1 MSNTCY
7 RFAKSTVIEPLI
19 NQWAVWSDLISPVP
33 YSMHMTRYQIP
44 TLTSYLKNPDVHR
57 RASQDPKLIGGPFVN
72 IPKERR
78 AEVEAL
84 VEETKGGQKEYAEL
98 AESVVSF
105 YDLLDA
111 EAKGQSLD
119 PYYSRVPEALKGY
132 VELLYDYYNH
142 PIVRVLEPLLYRRY
156 ATDRFQSLR
165 LFQPARD
172 ESRRFF
178 LNTPHLIDEGEVDW
192 KVRFADSSVD
202 ELLSLDSQ
210 PEPLSKIGDLM
221 GVNGTGLE
229 RLLPLLAE
237 APAVALTRPWNGAVP
252 RIRYFGH
259 ACVVVEWKGVT
270 IMTDPWVGVMPR
282 QGGMERFSYD
292 DLPEHIDFALITHG
306 HHDHF
311 VCETLLRLR
320 NRLGV
325 LVVPKSFG
333 LYFADVSLK
342 LAAESIGFKNVIELD
357 SMASLPL
364 PDGEIVAIPFFGE
377 HADLPHAK
385 SGYVVRCGQEK
396 ILFAAD
402 SNCIEPQVY
411 ENVRKAIG
419 NIQTVFLGMECV
431 GAPLSWLYG
440 ALLPS
445 KLNHAHDKTR
455 RTKGSD
461 STAAMALLKAVNG
474 LRVYIYALGS
484 EPWLN
489 YSMGLGLSAGSP
501 QLLEATKVLSAAQ
514 EMGLLDAQRPF
525 GSLEIRL

>member
-1 MSNTCY
+1 MFTPCY
-7 RFAKSTVIEPLI
+7 RLAKATVIEPLI

-44 TLTSYLKNPDVHR
+44 TLMSYLKNPDLHR
-57 RASQDPKLIGGPFVN
+57 RASVDPKLIGGPFVN
-72 IPKERR
+72 ISKERR

-84 VEETKGGQKEYAEL
+84 IEGTKRDQNEYAEL
-98 AESVVSF
+98 AEAVAAF
-105 YDLLDA
+105 YDLLDS

-119 PYYSRVPEALKGY
+119 SYYSRVPEVLKGY

-156 ATDRFQSLR
+156 STDRFQSLR
-165 LFQPARD
+165 LFQPAKD
-172 ESRRFF
+172 DSRRFF
-178 LNTPHLIDEGEVDW
+178 LNTPHLIEEGEVNW
-192 KVRFADSSVD
+192 KVRFSEGAVD
-202 ELLSLDSQ
+202 DLLGLDSR
-210 PEPLSKIGDLM
+210 PKTLSEIGDLM
-221 GVNGTGLE
+221 GLDGAGLE
-229 RLLPLLAE
+229 RLRPMLSE
-237 APAVALTRPWNGAVP
+237 VSVASPGAWPGSAP

-259 ACVVVEWKGVT
+259 ACVVVEWNGVT
-270 IMTDPWVGVMPR
+270 IMTDPWVGVMPS
-282 QGGMERFSYD
+282 QGGMERLSYD
-292 DLPEHIDFALITHG
+292 ELPEHIDFALITHG

-320 NRLGV
+320 HRLGA

-342 LAAESIGFKNVIELD
+342 LAAENIGFKNVIEMESL
-357 SMASLPL
+357 SSLPL

-385 SGYVVRCGQEK
+385 SGYVVRCGKEK

-402 SNCIEPQVY
+402 SNCIEPRVY
-411 ENVRKAIG
+411 ENVRKSIG
-419 NIQTVFLGMECV
+419 DIQTVFLGMECV

-445 KLNHAHDKTR
+445 KLSHAHDKTR

-461 STAAMALLKAVNG
+461 SAAAMALLKAVNG
-474 LRVYIYALGS
+474 QRVYIYALGS

-489 YSMGLGLSAGSP
+489 YSMGLGLSAESP
-501 QLLEATKVLSAAQ
+501 QLQEATKVLSAAQ
-514 EMGLLDAQRPF
+514 AMGLLDAQRPF